1 MVTSLVKGNFHKFV
15 MQWEKFYEVLQVGD
29 FQVLLFTG
37 QFSFLSKIYEHCKTC
52 MHFLHD
58 EGENNST
65 VQSNLTK
72 VTRTFEQ
79 VTTPVPE
86 IFNLAQRA
94 TALKKRSG
102 PKLLRKLYCWVCD
115 LQLRNLWLVGLSVRR
130 ICPVPKLQRQKP
142 VLNSVFWQKCFAKDF
157 SSIGILLTHF

>member
-1 MVTSLVKGNFHKFV
+1 MVTSLVKGKIPQDCVCSGKSFA
-15 MQWEKFYEVLQVGD
+15 KFYRQVI

-58 EGENNST
+58 EGENNPT
-65 VQSNLTK
+65 VQRNLTK
-72 VTRTFEQ
+72 VTRTIEQ

-86 IFNLAQRA
+86 IFNLAQQA

-115 LQLRNLWLVGLSVRR
+115 LQLKNLWLVFLFVEF
-130 ICPVPKLQRQKP
+130 
-142 VLNSVFWQKCFAKDF
+142 VLCLNCRGRSRF
-157 SSIGILLTHF
+157 